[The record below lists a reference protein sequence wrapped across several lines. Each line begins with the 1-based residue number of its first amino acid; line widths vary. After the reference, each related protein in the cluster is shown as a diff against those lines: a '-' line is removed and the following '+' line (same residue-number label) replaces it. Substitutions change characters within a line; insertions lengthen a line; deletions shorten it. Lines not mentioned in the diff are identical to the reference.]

1 MWSLRSHDSI
11 LFCCPSARVE
21 HVKSKARNM
30 IAGGNNQPLRCLMC
44 DFNLTGVGI
53 C

>member
-21 HVKSKARNM
+21 HAKSKARNK
-30 IAGGNNQPLRCLMC
+30 IAGGNKQPLRCLMC

>member
-21 HVKSKARNM
+21 HVKSKTRNM
-30 IAGGNNQPLRCLMC
+30 TARGNKQPLRYLTC
-44 DFNLTGVGI
+44 DFNLIDVGI